1 MSQPWRRK
9 KHSEGRINN
18 LGKTDCRVKRI
29 LNGVVVNGPGIDVED
44 GSGNPFQYLTCEE
57 LVW

>member
-9 KHSEGRINN
+9 KHSEGRIHN

>member
-1 MSQPWRRK
+1 MNA
-9 KHSEGRINN
+9 EGRIHN

-29 LNGVVVNGPGIDVED
+29 LNGAVVNGPGIDVEN
-44 GSGNPFQYLTCEE
+44 GSVNPFQYLICEE